1 VFGYIV
7 THRIFPLPLCTYL
20 LPLCPL
26 LCPLHR
32 PFHLRRLVATLC
44 FTSLRVTLTSPPAMF
59 RKSKGASS
67 PPPAPTTPAM
77 PSSIARLQ
85 QLKVGVLG
93 GGQLGRMMAQAASR
107 LGVSLTVLD
116 PTGLASPAG
125 QVSGR
130 AVTGSFSDA
139 AAITTLASQVDVLTV
154 EIEHVDADALQ
165 AVADAGHVVVHPA
178 PATLKLIQDKLLQK
192 QHLGTVANV
201 ALGDF
206 LPIGDLAALLAAG
219 EAWGYPLMLKARKG
233 AYDGR
238 GNAVVS
244 SAQAAAAAL
253 ASLGGGQSV
262 QLYAERWCP
271 FVRELA
277 LMVARSANGQVV
289 AYPVVETVQRENQ
302 CHAVIAPARISS
314 TVSAKASAVAEA
326 AIRCLSLTHPF
337 PPYVTAPFPLY
348 ITDIFCRSIGDQI
361 ARGRGHLWRRAV

>member
-1 VFGYIV
+1 MVHSDPQNI
-7 THRIFPLPLCTYL
+7 P
-20 LPLCPL
+20 
-26 LCPLHR
+26 
-32 PFHLRRLVATLC
+32 A
-44 FTSLRVTLTSPPAMF
+44 PAMYI
-59 RKSKGASS
+59 
-67 PPPAPTTPAM
+67 PTTPL
-77 PSSIARLQ
+77 PTSLPF
-85 QLKVGVLG
+85 
-93 GGQLGRMMAQAASR
+93 AST
-107 LGVSLTVLD
+107 L
-116 PTGLASPAG
+116 PLASTRRIALLHQLACDSHLTSGDVSKVQGRVLTPTSRHHPSDAEQHRSAPATQGWRAGRRSAGAYDGAGGIPPGRLAHRSRHHRPRLPAG